1 MFLSMISSAKD
12 ELISPEEMLRN
23 AGNDFVAQ
31 KAAQVYEEYQQVV
44 HLHFVSKEIFSFYLN
59 Y

>member
-1 MFLSMISSAKD
+1 MISSAKD

-31 KAAQVYEEYQQVV
+31 KAAQVYEEY
-44 HLHFVSKEIFSFYLN
+44 HLYHK
-59 Y
+59 